1 MKRNTTILQYGGGWP
16 DSIGN
21 AFIDFGSMYA
31 LKKAV
36 EESNVMLSSNFP
48 RSFLSRGFISNR
60 LRILDFSILD
70 KTNNLLDV
78 REIANTE
85 YIVLSGEILSAN
97 WIKLCIPISFFK
109 KDAKII
115 IHGGGGCAYTGQEF
129 KTVRDF
135 LRRIN
140 LYAFISRD
148 EKIFKAYN
156 GIAQHS
162 FNGIDCGFYARDYF
176 NPVTL
181 NLPKYITL
189 TFDKIEEPKLNNEQR
204 MIVRTHHAYW
214 SQCGLLKKFFCFNRQ
229 NFSKKNTLISD
240 LPEDYLNIYFNTEE
254 THSDR
259 VHACVP
265 TLAFG
270 KPAKLY
276 TETSRAALFDKVNAG
291 SVRNKLTKPDF
302 KKIEKE
308 KDRQIRFLSEIL
320 NTR

>member
-1 MKRNTTILQYGGGWP
+1 ITILQCGGGWP

-36 EESNVMLSSNFP
+36 GKSNVILSSNFP
-48 RSFLSRGFISNR
+48 KSFLSRGFVSNR

-78 REIANTE
+78 REIARPD
-85 YIVLSGEILSAN
+85 YIVLSGEILSTD
-97 WIKLCIPISFFK
+97 WIRLCVARNFFK
-109 KDAKII
+109 STTKII
-115 IHGGGGCAYTGQEF
+115 IHGGGGRDYTQQEF
-129 KTVRDF
+129 EVVRDF

-148 EKIFKAYN
+148 ERVFDEYK

-162 FNGIDCGFYARDYF
+162 FNGIDCGFFARDYF
-176 NPVTL
+176 NPITL
-181 NLPKYITL
+181 DLPKYITL
-189 TFDKIEEPKLNNEQR
+189 TFDKIEEPEFKNEQR
-204 MIVRTHHAYW
+204 MIIRTHHAFW
-214 SQCGLLKKFFCFNRQ
+214 SQCGFLKKIAYYKRQ

-240 LPEDYLNIYFNTEE
+240 LPEDYLNIYANTEE

-259 VHACVP
+259 LHACVP

-276 TETSRAALFDKVNAG
+276 IKTPRATLFDRVNAG
-291 SVRNKLTKPDF
+291 SVKNELTKPDLG
-302 KKIEKE
+302 KIEKE
-308 KDRQIRFLSEIL
+308 KERQIRFLSEIL
-320 NTR
+320 SVN